1 MSKTFIYIGKGNQ
14 RFDRKTNENV
24 EIVPT
29 FRGYEFPKGKPVT
42 VTDPVA
48 IAKLSANPDF
58 EEVKEAKGGKSKTD
72 KSDDKDA
79 AGGKGGDQSG
89 ATDKPAA

>member
-1 MSKTFIYIGKGNQ
+1 MSSSKTFTYIGAKNL
-14 RFDRKTNENV
+14 RLDPETNEHV

-29 FRGYEFPKGKPVT
+29 FRGYDFPKGKPVT

-58 EEVKEAKGGKSKTD
+58 EEVE
-72 KSDDKDA
+72 
-79 AGGKGGDQSG
+79 GGKGKGKPKDGDKGTEGGQPG
-89 ATDKPAA
+89 ATGGPAA